1 MAHSSDSI
9 KNESLVKYLS
19 TNLFA
24 IPDYQRSYSW
34 KTPTPEKADSVKNRY
49 QVKEFWED
57 IVNGWKNDDQ
67 KHYYI
72 GTIVLSDHEDKS
84 ISQNGQEEERLNVV
98 DGQQRLVTLY
108 LLYMAI
114 CDWYRSEKAN
124 HLLQE
129 ALSNIFYTKK
139 GRNIIRVPRL
149 MLPGEDGDNLDY
161 LLKIIESDES
171 ACSDEID
178 VDSNIFRAYNFF
190 KDKLDSLSQDYSY
203 DVSCEETTDPIDI
216 IGSLDTY
223 LEEKL
228 YVAVVRTEDE
238 MRAHVVFESLNDRGI
253 PLGAEDLIKN
263 YLFSRS
269 GKYYKEVLGKWTNI
283 LKVLAG
289 IEEDSDGADLYET
302 SKFDKF
308 MQRYLNSFEPPL
320 KNAKYK
326 SKTMVIESTI
336 FVQFKE
342 WAQNKIDKGGSEENI
357 IRNIVEELE
366 HAVSM
371 YSSLHKN
378 SDYWKTLFQRNE
390 PVDQYA
396 PIIKPLEYINGMNSK
411 NWYAAFYPL
420 MFSILYITE
429 KRINANQRKYQYYIN
444 NLKDCLSYLES
455 YLVRS
460 YVMDKSIR
468 NDKFVYLARNIRS
481 GNFENLVDIFNESIF
496 YTCFKVDLSND
507 TKNDADKVFKEAM
520 EVFSITK
527 TGSSDPHTQFAK
539 YLLRKIEDSRLSES
553 KSEYKVKEYGRAVSL
568 EHIFPKKFATLKQV
582 KGGSLGWFEFYDEKE
597 RRYMCDYIFR
607 LGNYTLIHGETN
619 SEMDTMEW
627 GDKRELLK
635 TSNIGHTS
643 WIAKNFDDWT
653 PSTIDEA
660 QKILAKQA
668 VDIWSSPRKC

>member
-9 KNESLVKYLS
+9 KDESLVKYLS

-24 IPDYQRSYSW
+24 IPDYQRKYSW
-34 KTPTPEKADSVKNRY
+34 KTPTPEKTGSVKDRY

-84 ISQNGQEEERLNVV
+84 VSQNGQEEGRLNVV

-114 CDWYRSEKAN
+114 CYWYRSKEAN

-149 MLPGEDGDNLDY
+149 ILPGEDGDNLDY

-171 ACSDEID
+171 VRSDEID
-178 VDSNIFRAYNFF
+178 ADSNIFKAYNFF
-190 KDKLDSLSQDYSY
+190 KDKLDSLSQDYLY
-203 DVSCEETTDPIDI
+203 DASCEKTTDPIDI

-283 LKVLAG
+283 FKVLAG
-289 IEEDSDGADLYET
+289 IEEDSDSTDLYET

-320 KNAKYK
+320 TNAKYK

-336 FVQFKE
+336 FVQFKK
-342 WAQNKIDKGGSEENI
+342 WAQNKIDEGDSEEST

-390 PVDQYA
+390 PIDQYA
-396 PIIKPLEYINGMNSK
+396 PIIKPLEYINGMSSK
-411 NWYAAFYPL
+411 NWYTAFYPL

-429 KRINANQRKYQYYIN
+429 KRINENQKKYQYYIN
-444 NLKDCLSYLES
+444 NLKDCLSFLES

-468 NDKFVYLARNIRS
+468 NDKFVYLARNIRA
-481 GNFENLVDIFNESIF
+481 GNFENLVDVFNESIF
-496 YTCFKVDLSND
+496 DNCFNVKPVND
-507 TKNDADKVFKEAM
+507 NKEDTDKVFEREM
-520 EVFSITK
+520 ETLSIKKTESSEPHIQFS
-527 TGSSDPHTQFAK
+527 K
-539 YLLRKIEDSRLSES
+539 YILRKIEDSRLSKS

-568 EHIFPKKFATLKQV
+568 EHIFPKKFANLKQV
-582 KGGSLGWFEFYDEKE
+582 KDGSLEWVKFYDEKK
-597 RRYMCDYIFR
+597 RRYMRDYVFR
-607 LGNYTLIHGETN
+607 LGNYTLIHGKTN
-619 SEMDTMEW
+619 SEMDAMEW
-627 GDKRELLK
+627 SDKRELLK

-643 WIAKNFDDWT
+643 WIAKSFDDWT
-653 PSTIDEA
+653 PSSIDEA
-660 QKILAKQA
+660 QKVLAKQA
-668 VDIWSSPRKC
+668 VDIWGSPRKR